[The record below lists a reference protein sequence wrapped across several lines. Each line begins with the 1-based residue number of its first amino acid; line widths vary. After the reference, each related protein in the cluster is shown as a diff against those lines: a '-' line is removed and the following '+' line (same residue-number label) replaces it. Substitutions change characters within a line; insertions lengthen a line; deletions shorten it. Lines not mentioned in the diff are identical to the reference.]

1 MEEKLPIISPLITND
16 AVVFG
21 LLMGI
26 LGFIFYTSSK
36 KDGFWAKF
44 YKYCPS
50 LVLCYFV
57 PAILNSFNIINGE
70 VSQLDEMASTY
81 LLPTSL
87 IFFTLGIDIQGLK
100 QLGSKSLIMFFTG
113 AIGIVIGG
121 PIALALLGSI
131 FPSILTFNGEDTW
144 RGFAAIAGS
153 WIGGSANQAAMFKV
167 FGSSEALFGQMVA
180 VDVLISSIWMGLL
193 IYGAQKADK
202 IDKFFKADSN
212 ALYDLERRLESVHLA
227 QRVKDVSVAQW
238 FTVLGVGFAGTG
250 LSHLLGNEIGPWF
263 KDVWPGAEQYSLTS
277 ITFWVI
283 IIATTIGMVLS
294 FTPARKL
301 ENYGASNMGSILL
314 YILVATIGMK
324 MDIKALLDN
333 PIFFLV
339 GAVWILIHIILMLG
353 VAKIIKAPFFYVAVA
368 SQANIGGAA
377 SAPVVAAAFNK
388 YLAPVGVLMAVLG
401 YAVGTYGGYI
411 CGLLMQYISGL
422 IS

>member
-1 MEEKLPIISPLITND
+1 MEEKLPIVQPLITND

-36 KDGFWAKF
+36 KEGFWARF

-57 PAILNSFNIINGE
+57 PALLNSFNIINGE

-87 IFFTLGIDIQGLK
+87 IFFTIGIDIQGLK

-113 AIGIVIGG
+113 AIGIIIGG
-121 PIALALLGSI
+121 PIAIALIGSV
-131 FPSILTFNGEDTW
+131 FPSILHFNGEETW

-167 FGSSEALFGQMVA
+167 FGSSESLFGQMVA

-193 IYGAQKADK
+193 IYGAQKSEK
-202 IDKFFKADSN
+202 IDAFFKADTSSLKN
-212 ALYDLERRLESVHLA
+212 LEQRLESIHLA
-227 QRVKDVSVAQW
+227 ERVKDVSVAQW

-250 LSHLLGNEIGPWF
+250 LAHLMGNFIGPWF
-263 KDVWPGAEQYSLTS
+263 KETWPASEQYSLTS

-294 FTPARKL
+294 FTRARKL

-333 PIFFLV
+333 PVFFLV
-339 GAVWILIHIILMLG
+339 GIVWILIHIILMLG

-388 YLAPVGVLMAVLG
+388 YLAPVGVLLAVLG

-411 CGLLMQYISGL
+411 CGLLMQYVSGL
-422 IS
+422 FQ